1 MKVKSPFEKVIS
13 NSIFYSIG
21 TILGKIVNIAMLPV
35 YTYFLTDSEY
45 GMVNTL
51 TGFSTVLCIIT
62 MLS

>member
-35 YTYFLTDSEY
+35 YT
-45 GMVNTL
+45 
-51 TGFSTVLCIIT
+51 
-62 MLS
+62 